1 MSKRDYYEILNVAR
15 SADSD
20 TIKKAYRKMAMQY
33 HPDRNPGN
41 KEAENKFKEAAEA
54 YEVLSN
60 DDKKARY
67 DRYGHAGV
75 DPNAGFGGR
84 GGAGGMNMEDIFEN
98 FGDIFGDSSP
108 FGSFF
113 GSSGGQRTRGG
124 MGQKGSNLRIKVSL
138 TLEEIASG
146 VTKKIKVKKQ
156 VSCSTCG
163 GSGSKD
169 SKSFKTCATC
179 NGSGYVRQI
188 KNTFLGQM
196 QTTTTCPNCNG
207 TGQMIA
213 NSCSSC
219 RGSGVESGEETIEI
233 QIPAGVDENIQ
244 LSMRG
249 KGNAGPN
256 GGQSGDL
263 IINIEQKPH
272 NTFTRDGNNLH
283 YDLYINFADAA
294 LGHQLEIPTL
304 NSTVKIKI
312 PAGTQSG
319 KTFRLRSLGLPAMQ
333 THGKGDLLVHL
344 NIWTPKNLSNEEK
357 KILEKLRSHSN
368 FKPNPSNEEK
378 GFFERM
384 KEFFN
389 A

>member
-1 MSKRDYYEILNVAR
+1 MSKRDYYEILNVPK
-15 SADSD
+15 SADGD
-20 TIKKAYRKMAMQY
+20 AIKKAYRKLAMQY

-60 DDKKARY
+60 EDKKARY

-84 GGAGGMNMEDIFEN
+84 GGGGNMTMEDIFEN
-98 FGDIFGDSSP
+98 FGDIFGDNSP

-113 GSSGGQRTRGG
+113 GGQTRSRTGGGI
-124 MGQKGSNLRIKVSL
+124 GQKGTNLRIKVSM

-146 VTKKIKVKKQ
+146 ITKKIKVKKLIH
-156 VSCSTCG
+156 CKTCN

-169 SKSFKTCATC
+169 AKSFKTCGTC
-179 NGSGYVRQI
+179 AGSGYVRQV
-188 KNTFLGQM
+188 KNTFMGQM
-196 QTTTTCPNCNG
+196 QTTTTCPTCRG
-207 TGQMIA
+207 TGQTIV
-213 NSCSSC
+213 NSCTSC
-219 RGSGVESGEETIEI
+219 KGSGTEHGEETIEI
-233 QIPAGVDENIQ
+233 QIPAGVDDNMQ

-249 KGNAGPN
+249 KGNAGNN
-256 GGQSGDL
+256 GGPAGDL
-263 IINIEQKPH
+263 LISIEQKH
-272 NTFTRDGNNLH
+272 HEHFTRDGSNLH
-283 YDLYINFADAA
+283 YDLFVNFSDAA
-294 LGHQLEIPTL
+294 LGSQLEIPTL

-319 KTFRLRSLGLPAMQ
+319 KTFRLKGLGLPSIQ
-333 THGKGDLLVHL
+333 NYNKGDMLVHM
-344 NIWTPKNLSNEEK
+344 NIWTPKNLSDEEK
-357 KILEKLRSHSN
+357 KVLEKLKSSNN
-368 FKPNPSNEEK
+368 FKPNPTAEEK
-378 GFFERM
+378 GFFDRM